1 LGAQTPISAI
11 IELKGFFTAIT
22 NAPDR
27 ARGRRGGGLAA
38 IRGAGLAALDAMAT
52 LTPPIPARNQQGVFN
67 SKISIP
73 SGDGGVSAPSS
84 RPT

>member
-1 LGAQTPISAI
+1 MGAQTPISAI

-22 NAPDR
+22 NIAP
-27 ARGRRGGGLAA
+27 AAGGGGLAA
-38 IRGAGLAALDAMAT
+38 IRGAGLAAFDAMAT
-52 LTPPIPARNQQGVFN
+52 LTPPIRARNQQGVFN